1 MKKNNLLKLAKLI
14 KCVQEVTTDNGMLIS
29 EDEIIVGSEVFVADE
44 NGDLVPAADG
54 EYQTENQIIKVES
67 GVVVEI
73 REKDA
78 EPIEETETEETTET
92 TEETETVEEKAE
104 TEEENEVVNEEETE
118 KTTEETEETVEDEK
132 DKEIERLKQRIAELE
147 AENAELKEKLAEP
160 VADPIEEQ
168 TVAMTRQDKVNKAIQ
183 NLAKAYKN

>member
-14 KCVQEVTTDNGMLIS
+14 KCVQEVTTDNGTLIS
-29 EDEIIVGSEVFVADE
+29 EGEIIVGSEVFVTDE
-44 NGDLVPAADG
+44 SGDLVPAADG

-104 TEEENEVVNEEETE
+104 TEEETEVVNEEETE
-118 KTTEETEETVEDEK
+118 ETTEETVEDEK
-132 DKEIERLKQRIAELE
+132 DKEIEQLKQRIAELE

-160 VADPIEEQ
+160 VADSIEDQ

>member
-44 NGDLVPAADG
+44 NGDLIPAADG

-104 TEEENEVVNEEETE
+104 TEEETEVVNEEETE
-118 KTTEETEETVEDEK
+118 ETTEETVEDEK
-132 DKEIERLKQRIAELE
+132 DKEIEQLKQRIAELE

-160 VADPIEEQ
+160 VADSIEDQ